1 MTGFINS
8 RPAPGHVA
16 LYIAAHGQYQTDTA
30 SFDALLTEYG
40 HLPVDK
46 LRATVQKLG
55 DEQHGGG
62 IDYSDLRSVTECLF
76 IMAELSGM
84 ATN

>member
-1 MTGFINS
+1 MIRST
-8 RPAPGHVA
+8 RKTGHVS
-16 LYIAAHGQYQTDTA
+16 LQIAAHGAYETDIA
-30 SFDALLTEYG
+30 SFDGLLAEYG
-40 HLPVDK
+40 TWSLEK
-46 LRATVQKLG
+46 FRSEIQCLS
-55 DEQHGGG
+55 DEEHGGG

>member
-1 MTGFINS
+1 MQTRS
-8 RPAPGHVA
+8 KPGHLA
-16 LYIAAHGQYQTDTA
+16 LYIAAHGQYETDTA
-30 SFDALLTEYG
+30 SFDALLAEYG
-40 HLPVDK
+40 TWSLPR
-46 LRATVQKLG
+46 LRAALQKLS